1 MAVIKGLPAVV
12 VLLGILGNYASARMA
27 CNPASCPSWYCY
39 CTSSSHNDCIDP
51 DWICDGS
58 DDCDNGDD
66 EKNCDVTATTQAT
79 TSGKSLDLN
88 SFDFSSLIVF
98 SLAGQCLT
106 ESGRGR
112 DRDKPCIFPW
122 KYRNEPTVYYGCA
135 NPNSDSGG
143 EWCATGLSDGKYIRW
158 SGKWGYCDMSVPECA
173 AGIAGLSESCNHRT
187 CIIDS
192 TATTTTTATVTG
204 GYERVT
210 SGSTCERVSSKSEC
224 EEAARQLGLA
234 DTQAQEETSSG
245 FPPYCYF
252 YDSLNTLWF
261 NKDGNGAPQC
271 SNTKVC
277 ICKTTSGEGQYC
289 K

>member
-1 MAVIKGLPAVV
+1 M
-12 VLLGILGNYASARMA
+12 
-27 CNPASCPSWYCY
+27 
-39 CTSSSHNDCIDP
+39 
-51 DWICDGS
+51 
-58 DDCDNGDD
+58 
-66 EKNCDVTATTQAT
+66 T
-79 TSGKSLDLN
+79 TSGRD
-88 SFDFSSLIVF
+88 
-98 SLAGQCLT
+98 
-106 ESGRGR
+106 SG
-112 DRDKPCIFPW
+112 KPCIFPW

-135 NPNSDSGG
+135 NPSGASG
-143 EWCATGLSDGKYIRW
+143 EWCATELSDGKYKWW
-158 SGKWGYCDMSVPECA
+158 SRKWGYCDMSVPECA
-173 AGIAGLSESCNHRT
+173 G
-187 CIIDS
+187 
-192 TATTTTTATVTG
+192 TTTTTATITG

-210 SGSTCERVSSKSEC
+210 SGSTCERVASKSEC

-277 ICKTTSGEGQYC
+277 ICKTTSGAVEGQYC